1 MNARRRQQLRVGVCL
16 GLPALA
22 IALCAVL
29 GLGATAGAHP
39 VADHHPG
46 HAAMAPAPYRT
57 LPAIMRMQ
65 DPIGFDVIVAEH
77 AVRTSHAA
85 DPASAPAAPA
95 RVSVEP
101 GSAHSRGPPGGER
114 V

>member
-22 IALCAVL
+22 LALCALL
-29 GLGATAGAHP
+29 GLGSTAGAHP

-46 HAAMAPAPYRT
+46 HAAMALAPYRT
-57 LPAIMRMQ
+57 LPAVMRMQ
-65 DPIGFDVIVAEH
+65 DPIGFDVVVADH
-77 AVRTSHAA
+77 AIRTSHAA

-95 RVSVEP
+95 QVGVEP
-101 GSAHSRGPPGGER
+101 SSAHSRGPPGAER